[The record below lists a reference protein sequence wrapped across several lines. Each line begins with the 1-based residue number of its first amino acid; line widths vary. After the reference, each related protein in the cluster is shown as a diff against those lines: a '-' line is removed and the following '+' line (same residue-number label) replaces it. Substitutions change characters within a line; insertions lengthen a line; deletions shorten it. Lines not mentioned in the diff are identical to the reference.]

1 MQPTFPRRNWA
12 INTLIEFRQGAVIY
26 DFCKYFE
33 EQKDDWEKE
42 HLEFKINHLFKLFEG
57 LKEELNQTIHTSNKI
72 TVTTYFEE
80 LKQIINT
87 WSLDNVDSDKI
98 FNEIRSWNKKKYSD
112 FLEKTEKK
120 STEYFNK
127 PERTKYAHLEEYE
140 NTFYSPLSFQLQT
153 TKVINK
159 NFFCIED
166 KPKIINAQY
175 IDKYLKILTKVTDKF
190 NSSISK
196 ELKLYNEGKIISDI
210 NAEKP
215 LYEKIL
221 DKMKNNRIVTGI
233 LIGFLIY
240 GGISETIKYTK
251 ENRENL
257 FGKDGLL
264 HQKQKDSTTSNKNPK
279 TLVLNKTKDSIVN
292 SIKKKPT
299 SLYKHNNTN
308 DTIINTNTLKEVKG
322 KTKKK

>member
-1 MQPTFPRRNWA
+1 MQPIFPRRNWA
-12 INTLIEFRQGAVIY
+12 INSLIEFRQGGVIY

-33 EQKDDWEKE
+33 EPGDGWEKE
-42 HLEFKINHLFKLFEG
+42 HLEFKVSHLFELFQG

-72 TVTTYFEE
+72 TITTYFEE
-80 LKQIINT
+80 LKQIISSWN
-87 WSLDNVDSDKI
+87 LNNVDSDEILQEVKDW
-98 FNEIRSWNKKKYSD
+98 NEKKYND
-112 FLEKTEKK
+112 FLEEIEKK

-140 NTFYSPLSFQLQT
+140 NTFYSPFSMGLQT

-166 KPKIINAQY
+166 KPKLIDIQY
-175 IDKYLKILTKVTDKF
+175 LDKYLKILKRVTDEF

-196 ELKLYNEGKIISDI
+196 ELKLYDEGKIISDI
-210 NAEKP
+210 NAEKSF
-215 LYEKIL
+215 YEKTMEKI
-221 DKMKNNRIVTGI
+221 KNNKIIAGI

-257 FGKDGLL
+257 FGNDGLL
-264 HQKQKDSTTSNKNPK
+264 NQKKKDSTTLNKNSQSESE
-279 TLVLNKTKDSIVN
+279 NIQDSTIN
-292 SIKKKPT
+292 INEEKLPT
-299 SLYKHNNTN
+299 TLYKHNSGDSAETKISEQ
-308 DTIINTNTLKEVKG
+308 TQVKA
-322 KTKKK
+322 KPKK